1 MGRKITC
8 WKQKEKSY
16 GKNMYN
22 IILLYHVEREEI
34 KVAILRM
41 EGTNCEEESYLAFK
55 RMGVS
60 VEHVHLKKL
69 ERKEKSVFDFHC
81 LFIPGGF
88 SAGDYVR
95 AGAIFASRLK
105 ANIMKDLKNFID
117 DGFPVIGVCNGFQV
131 LIEAGLIPALNGI
144 SEEPE
149 ACLATNDSNRFE
161 CRQTLLRHEK
171 KCCKLTSSIEKGKI
185 CLFPSA
191 HIEGKIVFKNEEYG
205 EEVNEKQVVFRYVDL
220 EGNLAGYPFNPNG
233 SYKNIA
239 AICNPYGNVIGIMPH
254 PERAF
259 YNWQNLNWN
268 SGDGKSFFES
278 IIKYIE
284 GKW

>member
-1 MGRKITC
+1 M
-8 WKQKEKSY
+8 
-16 GKNMYN
+16 
-22 IILLYHVEREEI
+22 EREEI

-105 ANIMKDLKNFID
+105 ANIMKDLENFVD

-131 LIEAGLIPALNGI
+131 LIEAGLLPALNGI

-171 KCCKLTSSIEKGKI
+171 KCCKLTDSIEKGKI

-220 EGNLAGYPFNPNG
+220 KGNLAGYPFNPNG

-239 AICNPYGNVIGIMPH
+239 AICNPYGNVMGIMPH
-254 PERAF
+254 PERVF
-259 YNWQNLNWN
+259 YRWQNLNWHA
-268 SGDGKSFFES
+268 GDGKSFFES

-284 GKW
+284 RKW